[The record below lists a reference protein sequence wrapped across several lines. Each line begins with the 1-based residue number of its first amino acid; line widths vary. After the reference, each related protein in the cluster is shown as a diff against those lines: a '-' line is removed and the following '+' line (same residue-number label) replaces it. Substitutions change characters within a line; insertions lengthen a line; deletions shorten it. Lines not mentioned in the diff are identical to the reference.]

1 MPDNQQN
8 KKRNEKRKRKNN
20 RAYRLYFLSNHIKEF
35 ISFLISL
42 LFFIP
47 TAYSV
52 YKDFAADINSDNLFK
67 KISFGSIMLFIFTV
81 FNFIWAFIQLKQE
94 YNRIGNNSVGIQ
106 ENRNKK
112 VITPHISSEQEKNG
126 YTLINPKKVKKHRML
141 KDKHCILKRLT
152 NGL

>member
-1 MPDNQQN
+1 M
-8 KKRNEKRKRKNN
+8 
-20 RAYRLYFLSNHIKEF
+20 
-35 ISFLISL
+35 ISL

-141 KDKHCILKRLT
+141 KDKHI
-152 NGL
+152 